1 MAVLCYL
8 LTHSLQQ
15 PNLTKYQAEIDFK
28 ISDLEKRYEELAPK
42 TKVDLVT
49 IGCPQ
54 ASLEEIERTAEL
66 VKGRKIPDN
75 AFMGIYFI
83 LKF

>member
-8 LTHSLQQ
+8 LTHFTTE

-66 VKGRKIPDN
+66 SKEEKYLINVYGYLLHP
-75 AFMGIYFI
+75 
-83 LKF
+83 